1 MIKGADGNTPKY
13 FGYGTAGFRTLGTH
27 LERVCYR
34 VGILVA
40 LRARLTTLSGVMITA
55 SHNGKEDNGVKIIEA
70 DGSMLA
76 QSWEPLAEEL
86 ANTQDLRALLEKIDN
101 TDMKHQLGFQ
111 ETVFHADSFAQACFA
126 KDTRE
131 TSEML
136 IQAAMKGCELMGVK
150 ITNFG
155 LCSTPQLHWLIS

>member
-1 MIKGADGNTPKY
+1 MEFVSPEQKQKIIDSLCEQDSKYEMIKGADGNTPKY
-13 FGYGTAGFRTLGTH
+13 FGYGTAGFRTLGSH
-27 LERVCYR
+27 LERVCFR

-86 ANTQDLRALLEKIDN
+86 ANTQDLRATLDKIEN
-101 TDMKHQLGFQ
+101 TEMRHQLGFQ
-111 ETVFHADSFAQACFA
+111 ETVFHPDSFA
-126 KDTRE
+126 
-131 TSEML
+131 
-136 IQAAMKGCELMGVK
+136 
-150 ITNFG
+150 
-155 LCSTPQLHWLIS
+155 